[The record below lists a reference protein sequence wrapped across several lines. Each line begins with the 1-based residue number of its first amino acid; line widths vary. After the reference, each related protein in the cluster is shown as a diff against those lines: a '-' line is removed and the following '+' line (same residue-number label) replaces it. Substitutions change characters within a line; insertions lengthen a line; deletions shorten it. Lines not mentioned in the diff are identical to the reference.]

1 MKRQQKEEPRMP
13 VMVWLLLI
21 MIGWVARSPL
31 RRLLRRL
38 CSMEAQPRSP
48 GTDTAASG
56 PSARSINVPRHDSG
70 T

>member
-1 MKRQQKEEPRMP
+1 MKRQQKEEQRMP

-21 MIGWVARSPL
+21 MIGWVVRSPL

-38 CSMEAQPRSP
+38 CSMEAQLRYP

-56 PSARSINVPRHDSG
+56 PSARSINVHRHDSG